1 MRSKLLNITIRN
13 LGCIGSEGLTVSLD
27 NILCLVGNNNSGKS
41 TVLRAYELAV
51 GTESYSISR
60 DKPKFSE
67 GDTEI
72 ELSVHIPP
80 GVGNIAE
87 KWKLVQGEYYVVK
100 SKWTWDESGKSTRE
114 TFDPEIGDYAPDGNA
129 AGLDNVFKS
138 RLPKPFRVGALDS
151 PENELKKL
159 LQLVVS
165 PIAEVLKT
173 KITEADSLL
182 NKSLQ
187 DFNKEALKPVEAEAE
202 KIERHSE
209 QISKNHG
216 SIFPDLK
223 IDLKIGMSEFKFDPL
238 KNLTD
243 GSTLN
248 IKEFDHIVD
257 WNQQGTGSQR
267 ALFWSLLQVRSKL
280 QSLSD
285 LQNEKDLKVKK
296 LTNEITKLQKDKDK
310 VKTLLT
316 KQEKQAKIDELIFQ
330 LEALNNRT
338 IDDLAG
344 DNSGEI
350 TLPGFMLLI
359 DEPEI
364 ALHPNG
370 IRAASKY
377 LYELAK
383 DESWQIMLTTHSPL
397 FINPFEDNTT
407 IVRLTRSTGN
417 PSPLTY
423 RSDSIE
429 YSTEEKDQLTLLN
442 TFDQNLA
449 EMFFG
454 QHPIIVEGDTE
465 FASFHRIMDLNLNKY
480 PISTRPIII
489 RARGKFTIQPIMK
502 MLNHFKVDFSI
513 LHDSDYP
520 KTKNGGGNPVW
531 TGNINIENDIVKY
544 RGEGRKIVHRISIST
559 FEIEHLGV
567 YKDEEGNIILPSS
580 KGKPFEMYDKIGK
593 DEKLKESIE
602 KQFDELI
609 NVDSIQEPFESNS
622 NNELSAVFSNWVK
635 ENEIQDIRFQLLN

>member
-1 MRSKLLNITIRN
+1 MRSKLLEINIKN
-13 LGCIGSEGLTVSLD
+13 LGYIGNEGLIVSLD

-72 ELSVHIPP
+72 VLSVHIPP
-80 GVGNIAE
+80 GVGNIGE
-87 KWKLVQGEYYVVK
+87 KWKEAQGEFQVVK
-100 SKWTWDESGKSTRE
+100 SKWTWDENGKSTRE
-114 TFDPEIGDYAPDGNA
+114 TYDPELGDYAPDGNA

-138 RLPKPFRVGALDS
+138 RLPKPFRIGALDS

-159 LQLVVS
+159 LQLVIS

-173 KITEADSLL
+173 KISEADSLL

-187 DFNKEALKPVEAEAE
+187 EFNKEALKPVEAEAD
-202 KIERHSE
+202 KIEKHSE

-223 IDLKIGMSEFKFDPL
+223 IELKIGMSEFKFDPL
-238 KNLTD
+238 KNLID
-243 GSTLN
+243 GSTLK
-248 IKEFDHIVD
+248 IKEFDNIVD
-257 WNQQGTGSQR
+257 WSQQGTGSQR

-280 QSLSD
+280 QSLND
-285 LQNEKDLKVKK
+285 LQNEKEQKSKK
-296 LTNEITKLQKDKDK
+296 QSSEISKLEKERDKAKTQNTKDEKDEKINELQS
-310 VKTLLT
+310 
-316 KQEKQAKIDELIFQ
+316 QIDSINSLSIEEL
-330 LEALNNRT
+330 ENENT
-338 IDDLAG
+338 DDI
-344 DNSGEI
+344 S
-350 TLPGFMLLI
+350 LPGFMLLI

-383 DESWQIMLTTHSPL
+383 DKSWQVMLTTHSPL

-407 IVRLTRSTGN
+407 IVRLTRDNGN

-429 YSTEEKDQLTLLN
+429 YTSDEKYKLILLN
-442 TFDQNLA
+442 SFDQNLA

-454 QHPIIVEGDTE
+454 QHPIVVEGDTE
-465 FASFHRIMDLNLNKY
+465 FASFQKIMDLDPEKY
-480 PISTRPIII
+480 PISLRPIII
-489 RARGKFTIQPIMK
+489 KARGKFTILPIMK

-520 KTKNGGGNPVW
+520 KTKKGGLNSVWSGNS
-531 TGNINIENDIVKY
+531 NIATDISNY
-544 RGEGRKIVHRISIST
+544 RSQGRKIIHRISIST
-559 FEIEHLGV
+559 FEIEHKGV
-567 YKDEEGNIILPSS
+567 KIDEDGNVILPSS
-580 KGKPFEMYDKIGK
+580 KAKPFEMYDNIGK
-593 DEKLKESIE
+593 DSKLKISIE
-602 KQFDELI
+602 KQFDELMDI
-609 NVDSIQEPFESNS
+609 DSNQEPFAKKTA
-622 NNELSAVFSNWVK
+622 LDLPTVFSDWVK
-635 ENEIQDIRFQLLN
+635 TNKIKDQKFKES

>member
-1 MRSKLLNITIRN
+1 MRSKLLEITIKN
-13 LGCIGSEGLTVSLD
+13 LGCIGNEGLTVSLD
-27 NILCLVGNNNSGKS
+27 NILCLVGNNNTGKS

-51 GTESYSISR
+51 GSESYNLLK
-60 DKPKFSE
+60 DKPRFSD

-87 KWKLVQGEYYVVK
+87 KWKEVHGELHIVK
-100 SKWTWDESGKSTRE
+100 SKWIWDDSGRSTRE
-114 TFDPEIGDYAPDGNA
+114 TYDPELGDYAADGNA

-138 RLPKPFRVGALDS
+138 RLPKPFRIGALES
-151 PENELKKL
+151 PEAELKKL
-159 LQLVVS
+159 LQLIVS

-173 KITEADSLL
+173 KISEADSLL

-187 DFNKEALKPVEAEAE
+187 EFNKEALKPVEEEAK
-202 KIERHSE
+202 KIEKHSE
-209 QISKNHG
+209 QISKSHN

-223 IDLKIGMSEFKFDPL
+223 IDLKIGMSEFKFDPVRQL
-238 KNLTD
+238 LE
-243 GSTLN
+243 GSSLN
-248 IKEFDHIVD
+248 IKEFEHIVD
-257 WNQQGTGSQR
+257 WEQQGTGSQR
-267 ALFWSLLQVRSKL
+267 ALFWSLLQVRSRL
-280 QSLSD
+280 QSLNDVQTEQAKTIKTLESD
-285 LQNEKDLKVKK
+285 IKK
-296 LTNEITKLQKDKDK
+296 LEKSRDSA
-310 VKTLLT
+310 V
-316 KQEKQAKIDELIFQ
+316 KQETKDVKQVEIDIKLKQIEEIKNTKPEDV
-330 LEALNNRT
+330 LEKEEN
-338 IDDLAG
+338 DV
-344 DNSGEI
+344 S
-350 TLPGFMLLI
+350 LPGFMLLI

-377 LYELAK
+377 LYDLAK
-383 DESWQIMLTTHSPL
+383 DNSWQVMLTTHSPL

-407 IVRLTRSTGN
+407 IVRLTRNNGN

-429 YSTEEKDQLTLLN
+429 YTTDEKEQLALLN
-442 TFDQNLA
+442 SFDQNLA

-465 FASFHRIMDLNLNKY
+465 FASFQKLMELNAEKY
-480 PISTRPIII
+480 PISNRPLII

-502 MLNHFKVDFSI
+502 MLNHFKVDFSV

-520 KTKNGGGNPVW
+520 YTKKGGGNSVW
-531 TGNINIENDIVKY
+531 TGNTNIANDIAEY
-544 RGEGRKIVHRISIST
+544 RKAGRRIIHRISIST

-567 YKDEEGNIILPSS
+567 EIDEDGNVLLPSS

-593 DEKLKESIE
+593 EAPLKLSVE

-609 NVDSIQEPFESNS
+609 KIDSNKEPFESKTANDLPS
-622 NNELSAVFSNWVK
+622 VFSEWVK
-635 ENEIQDIRFQLLN
+635 KNKIKDPKFIKS